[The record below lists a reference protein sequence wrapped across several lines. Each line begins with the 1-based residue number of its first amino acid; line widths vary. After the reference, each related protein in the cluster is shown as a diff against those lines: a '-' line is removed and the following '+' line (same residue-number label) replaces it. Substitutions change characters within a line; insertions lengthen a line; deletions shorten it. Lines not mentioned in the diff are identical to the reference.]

1 MIDGHAW
8 EHIEYWWCV
17 KWKCPLLKIWQVE
30 KSDFSRQ
37 VELACPKLVVCD
49 SYNIGDV
56 LEVASEVCQ
65 EVIKHVLAIGA
76 NNLDDFKDNPKVI
89 SVRWEVEQNYIML
102 IFLSNFLVDIHQIRL
117 QGGILTPHQSPVLFL
132 SGP

>member
-1 MIDGHAW
+1 MC
-8 EHIEYWWCV
+8 EM
-17 KWKCPLLKIWQVE
+17 KMPTLKIWQVE

-37 VELACPKLVVCD
+37 VELAGPKLVVCD

-56 LEVASEVCQ
+56 LEVTSEVGQ

-89 SVRWEVEQNYIML
+89 SVRWEVEQNYIL
-102 IFLSNFLVDIHQIRL
+102 N
-117 QGGILTPHQSPVLFL
+117 
-132 SGP
+132 